1 MRHADCSLWNSLP
14 EDLGAA
20 ESALHIHVSLTFVR
34 ILRVVH
40 RPYLIYSLILLYIVK
55 SFTFFFY
62 LMCHPFYCLFLFHFV
77 CFSPAFFLSNLT
89 YILCHSITVGFCL
102 LIGLSVICEAL

>member
-77 CFSPAFFLSNLT
+77 CFSPAFFFIQFNLYFMSFYYSRVLSPYRLVSH
-89 YILCHSITVGFCL
+89 L
-102 LIGLSVICEAL
+102 

>member
-55 SFTFFFY
+55 SFPFFFY

-77 CFSPAFFLSNLT
+77 CSIDFIELLVQLFFNP
-89 YILCHSITVGFCL
+89 I
-102 LIGLSVICEAL
+102 